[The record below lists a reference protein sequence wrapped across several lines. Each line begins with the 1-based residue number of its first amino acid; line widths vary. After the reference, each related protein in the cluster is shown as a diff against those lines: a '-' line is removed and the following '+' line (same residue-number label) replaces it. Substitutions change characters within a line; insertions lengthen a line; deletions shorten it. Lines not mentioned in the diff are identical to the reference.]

1 MVRVATKAFNQWR
14 HSSSTKRVQVLFA
27 SREFVSVNKEEIAE
41 LITAE
46 HGKVLSDAAINAG
59 YGSAVE
65 PIGGKL
71 SLPPQNT

>member
-1 MVRVATKAFNQWR
+1 M
-14 HSSSTKRVQVLFA
+14 LFA

-59 YGSAVE
+59 YGSVVD
-65 PIGGKL
+65 PIGGNALSAPSKYIEIAGIL
-71 SLPPQNT
+71 SLN